1 MRFAVLLSVCVS
13 LATTSLCNGVEFSQ
27 VRDLPALKLGATD
40 LDAIL
45 LETHALIDAANGPE
59 DSGRESVKVSIDG
72 QDIEIPHLSLA
83 SSVAFPNEVFGFSY
97 MYNQADKPISS
108 VTIDL
113 GDSLRRVSV
122 SGESAEKVDA
132 LSKLLEKDFR
142 RYATA
147 VGGVKFRR
155 VAGICLS
162 MLFLTS
168 LMIGSAYYWNSRNR
182 SALGIPICSAVGFLL
197 VLLVPWNR
205 FLPGFVLYQRY
216 SPFFL
221 IRHAPQIF
229 LLCLVAALFGIPLSY
244 FLSRKSGSD
253 FARVSHQPRCCSRL
267 PVASVSRLNC
277 FDPSNVVIGAA
288 R

>member
-1 MRFAVLLSVCVS
+1 MRFAVLLSVCVL
-13 LATTSLCNGVEFSQ
+13 LATTSLCNGGEFSQ
-27 VRDLPALKLGATD
+27 VRDLSAVKLGATD

-45 LETHALIDAANGPE
+45 LKTHALIDAANGPE
-59 DSGRESVKVSIDG
+59 DLGRETVKVSIDG

-122 SGESAEKVDA
+122 SGESADKVDA

-147 VGGVKFRR
+147 AGGVKFRR
-155 VAGICLS
+155 VAGVCLS

-168 LMIGSAYYWNSRNR
+168 LMISSAYCWNTRNYR
-182 SALGIPICSAVGFLL
+182 ALGMPICSAVGFLL
-197 VLLVPWNR
+197 LLLVPWNSL
-205 FLPGFVLYQRY
+205 LPGFVLYQRY

-221 IRHAPQIF
+221 VRHASQVSV
-229 LLCLVAALFGIPLSY
+229 LALVAILAGIPLSY
-244 FLSRKSGSD
+244 FL
-253 FARVSHQPRCCSRL
+253 ARTRPRSK
-267 PVASVSRLNC
+267 
-277 FDPSNVVIGAA
+277 PS
-288 R
+288 

>member
-1 MRFAVLLSVCVS
+1 MRLAVFLSVCVS
-13 LATTSLCNGVEFSQ
+13 LAMTSLCNAREFSQ
-27 VRDLPALKLGATD
+27 IRDLPSLRLGATD

-59 DSGRESVKVSIDG
+59 DLGRETVRVSIAG

-122 SGESAEKVDA
+122 SGESAGKVDA

-147 VGGVKFRR
+147 AGGLKFRR
-155 VAGICLS
+155 VTGICLS
-162 MLFLTS
+162 MLFLTA
-168 LMIGSAYYWNSRNR
+168 LMIGSAYFWNTRNR
-182 SALGIPICSAVGFLL
+182 AALGIPICSAIGFLL
-197 VLLVPWNR
+197 VLLLPWNR
-205 FLPGFVLYQRY
+205 FLPGFIVYQR
-216 SPFFL
+216 
-221 IRHAPQIF
+221 
-229 LLCLVAALFGIPLSY
+229 
-244 FLSRKSGSD
+244 
-253 FARVSHQPRCCSRL
+253 
-267 PVASVSRLNC
+267 
-277 FDPSNVVIGAA
+277 
-288 R
+288 

>member
-1 MRFAVLLSVCVS
+1 MQLTVLLSICVL
-13 LATTSLCNGVEFSQ
+13 LATTSLSNGGKFSQ
-27 VRDLPALKLGATD
+27 VRDLAPLKMGATD

-45 LETHALIDAANGPE
+45 LKTHALIDAANGPE
-59 DSGRESVKVSIDG
+59 DLGRETVKVSIDG
-72 QDIEIPHLSLA
+72 QEIEIPHLSLA

-122 SGESAEKVDA
+122 SGDSADKVEA
-132 LSKLLEKDFR
+132 LSTLLEKDFR

-147 VGGVKFRR
+147 VGGLKFRR
-155 VAGICLS
+155 VAGICLT

-168 LMIGSAYYWNSRNR
+168 LMISSAYCWNTRNYR
-182 SALGIPICSAVGFLL
+182 ALGMPICSAIGFLL

-205 FLPGFVLYQRY
+205 FVPGFVLYQRY

-221 IRHAPQIF
+221 IRHAPEILF
-229 LLCLVAALFGIPLSY
+229 LCVVAALVGIPLFY
-244 FLSRKSGSD
+244 FLSRKQ
-253 FARVSHQPRCCSRL
+253 R
-267 PVASVSRLNC
+267 
-277 FDPSNVVIGAA
+277 
-288 R
+288 

>member
-1 MRFAVLLSVCVS
+1 MRFAVFLSVCVS
-13 LATTSLCNGVEFSQ
+13 LATTSLSNGAEFSQ
-27 VRDLPALKLGATD
+27 VRDLPALKMGATD

-45 LETHALIDAANGPE
+45 LKTHALVDAANGPE
-59 DSGRESVKVSIDG
+59 DSGRETVKVSIDG

-113 GDSLRRVSV
+113 RDSLRRVSV
-122 SGESAEKVDA
+122 SGESADKVEA
-132 LSKLLEKDFR
+132 LSKLLDKDFH
-142 RYATA
+142 RYSTA
-147 VGGVKFRR
+147 AGGMKFRR
-155 VAGICLS
+155 VAGVCLS

-168 LMIGSAYYWNSRNR
+168 LMISSAYCWNTRNYR
-182 SALGIPICSAVGFLL
+182 ALGMPICSAIGFLL

-221 IRHAPQIF
+221 VRHASEVYV
-229 LLCLVAALFGIPLSY
+229 LALVAILAGIPLSY
-244 FLSRKSGSD
+244 FL
-253 FARVSHQPRCCSRL
+253 ARRRGN
-267 PVASVSRLNC
+267 A
-277 FDPSNVVIGAA
+277 
-288 R
+288 

>member
-1 MRFAVLLSVCVS
+1 MRFAVLLGVCVS
-13 LATTSLCNGVEFSQ
+13 LATTSLSNGGEFSQ

-45 LETHALIDAANGPE
+45 LKTHAFIAASNGPE
-59 DSGRESVKVSIDG
+59 DSGRETVKVSIDG

-83 SSVAFPNEVFGFSY
+83 SSVAFPSEVFGFSY
-97 MYNQADKPISS
+97 MYNQDDKPISS

-122 SGESAEKVDA
+122 SGESADKVEA
-132 LSKLLEKDFR
+132 LSKLL
-142 RYATA
+142 
-147 VGGVKFRR
+147 
-155 VAGICLS
+155 CLS

-168 LMIGSAYYWNSRNR
+168 LMISSAYCWNTRNYK
-182 SALGIPICSAVGFLL
+182 AMWMPICSAIGFLL

-229 LLCLVAALFGIPLSY
+229 LLCVVAAVLGIPLSY
-244 FLSRKSGSD
+244 LLLRKE
-253 FARVSHQPRCCSRL
+253 R
-267 PVASVSRLNC
+267 
-277 FDPSNVVIGAA
+277 
-288 R
+288 

>member
-13 LATTSLCNGVEFSQ
+13 LATTSLCNGVEFSR
-27 VRDLPALKLGATD
+27 VRDLPAVKLGATD

-59 DSGRESVKVSIDG
+59 DSGREMVKVSIDG

-97 MYNQADKPISS
+97 TYNQADKPISS

-122 SGESAEKVDA
+122 SGDSADKVDA

-147 VGGVKFRR
+147 AGGVKFRR
-155 VAGICLS
+155 LTGICLS

-168 LMIGSAYYWNSRNR
+168 LMIGSAYYWNKRNR
-182 SALGIPICSAVGFLL
+182 TALGIPICSAIGFLL

-205 FLPGFVLYQRY
+205 CLPGFVLYQRY

-221 IRHAPQIF
+221 VRHAPQ
-229 LLCLVAALFGIPLSY
+229 LLLLAVLAMLAGIPLSY
-244 FLSRKSGSD
+244 FL
-253 FARVSHQPRCCSRL
+253 ARRGERHQ
-267 PVASVSRLNC
+267 
-277 FDPSNVVIGAA
+277 FQ
-288 R
+288 